1 MTVDIKYT
9 SQTVEGLT
17 EQGRQWIYDNLAYES
32 WQVIG
37 NAIAIDRRYIM
48 DIIDGA
54 VMDGL
59 IVSP

>member
-17 EQGRQWIYDNLAYES
+17 DQGRQWIHDNLAYES

-48 DIIDGA
+48 DIIEGA
-54 VMDGL
+54 MIDGL